1 MAAAVVLLCLLSV
14 HTVRVAAVLR
24 QTVTYEVQDGKVTRW
39 VDSFSDSS
47 RPLLS
52 SVS

>member
-1 MAAAVVLLCLLSV
+1 MAAVALLCLLSV

-39 VDSFSDSS
+39 VDVFSDSS